1 MSNLALQLAQLLCA
15 RWLFTLDTQV
25 QFPLLSMAFVL
36 GALLLAQ
43 FIRENKQLKD
53 DNDLFV

>member
-1 MSNLALQLAQLLCA
+1 MKPLAA
-15 RWLFTLDTQV
+15 
-25 QFPLLSMAFVL
+25 LSRYKYVLVVAAL